1 MNLMHLHNIFL
12 TIYAIIGYNKLYMNL
27 LDKLQNFRL
36 ENKMSQQRLAKI
48 LGVHFST
55 VNRWFKGHTKP
66 NKIQEYHIKK
76 ILKGKDNE

>member
-1 MNLMHLHNIFL
+1 MD
-12 TIYAIIGYNKLYMNL
+12 L
-27 LDKLQNFRL
+27 LEQLEIFRL
-36 ENKMSQQRLAKI
+36 EHKITQEKLAEM

-76 ILKGKDNE
+76 LLKGVKKWKWLFMHG